1 VPTNFRR
8 ILAAIGAATLLT
20 SLGALATMQPASAM
34 PADPGSPGTLS
45 GNVANSQGATPGQ
58 VTVTALSK
66 TDFDDQSGEAQCTSV
81 DGLTYRQ
88 KLESHGRG
96 SAAYDDWTV
105 YIGVPQD
112 TIDASMSIG
121 NGFEYTAEVH
131 ASSSYVKVVWNSPN
145 IPSLTTLGTDV
156 RITLDSGSTYSANGV
171 ATYDSQH
178 LQYDEDLAMDLV

>member
-1 VPTNFRR
+1 VTTNFRR
-8 ILAAIGAATLLT
+8 ILAATGAATLLT
-20 SLGALATMQPASAM
+20 ALGALATMQPASAM

-45 GNVANSQGATPGQ
+45 GNVVNSQAATPGQ
-58 VTVTALSK
+58 VTVTPLSK
-66 TDFDDQSGEAQCTSV
+66 TDFDNQNEAQCTSV
-81 DGLTYRQ
+81 DGLTYCQ

-112 TIDASMSIG
+112 TIEATMSIG
-121 NGFEYTAEVH
+121 NGFEYTADVH

-145 IPSLTTLGTDV
+145 IPSLTTLDTDV

-171 ATYDSQH
+171 ATYNSQD
-178 LQYDEDLAMDLV
+178 LEYDNDIAIDLV

>member
-1 VPTNFRR
+1 VTTNFRR
-8 ILAAIGAATLLT
+8 ILAATGAATLLAA
-20 SLGALATMQPASAM
+20 LGAFAAMQPASAM

-45 GNVANSQGATPGQ
+45 GNTVNAQTTPGQ
-58 VTVTALSK
+58 VTVTSLSK

-81 DGLTYRQ
+81 DGLTYCQ

-112 TIDASMSIG
+112 TIEATMSIG
-121 NGFEYTAEVH
+121 NGFEDTADVH

-145 IPSLTTLGTDV
+145 IPSLTTLDTDV

-171 ATYDSQH
+171 ATYNSQD
-178 LQYDEDLAMDLV
+178 LEYDNDIAIDLV